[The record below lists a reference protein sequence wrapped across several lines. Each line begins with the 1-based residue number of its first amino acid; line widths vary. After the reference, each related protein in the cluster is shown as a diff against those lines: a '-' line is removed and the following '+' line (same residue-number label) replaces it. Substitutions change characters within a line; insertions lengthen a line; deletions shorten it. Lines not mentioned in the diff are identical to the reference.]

1 MKRILLID
9 DDEELA
15 ELLTDYLH
23 PEGFSIKPI
32 YRGDEG
38 VEQALSG
45 EYDLIILDIM
55 LPGMH
60 GLEVLKEIRSRSQIP
75 VVMLTARGEEVDRI
89 VGLELGADDYLPKP
103 FNPRELLARVRAVMR
118 RTRTDSPNISHETSQ
133 AKFTVGDIEVD
144 MGSRK
149 VHRSG
154 QIVPLTTVEFDL
166 LEILIRSAGTIV
178 TKEDLSQIVLGRRLS
193 PYDRSIDVHISN
205 LRRKIGDETGPGISE
220 WIRTIRG
227 VGYQYARSQDE

>member
-38 VEQALSG
+38 VQQALSG

-205 LRRKIGDETGPGISE
+205 LRRKIGDETGPGKSE
-220 WIRTIRG
+220 RIRTIRG